1 MSKGGD
7 DESVFDDRDV
17 YLQKVNSDEM
27 NEKLDKFDDDF
38 EELESESEH
47 DIPIKC
53 ICTSS
58 LVCCINVKVIHDYN
72 I

>member
-1 MSKGGD
+1 
-7 DESVFDDRDV
+7 
-17 YLQKVNSDEM
+17 M

-72 I
+72 IWMVN